1 MTTTLTTEKKLLLV
15 AGFGTIAI
23 ELVKAATANGRE
35 VIVFSFDKD
44 NSRELKKMGIEVYD
58 YAVFEIQQMID
69 KGIERGIKELTFIGK
84 IPKSIFFKNLHKL
97 NKEFLD
103 EIWQLKD
110 LSDDSLHLKVAEKIK
125 TYGGE
130 IIDQSL
136 YIKHLF
142 PSKAIYTDA
151 KPTPQDLEEIEFG
164 LKMAKSNAALD
175 IGQTV
180 VTRNKSVIAVEAIE
194 GTNKCIKRAKSLI
207 GIFDKNKKIYV
218 SKVSKPNQDKR
229 FDIPT
234 IGLETIKAMPK
245 GSYLAFEA
253 DETFF
258 IDQEKSIELANKKN
272 ICIAAFDISS
282 Y

>member
-1 MTTTLTTEKKLLLV
+1 MTTLTEKKLLLV
-15 AGFGTIAI
+15 AGFGSIAI
-23 ELVKAATANGRE
+23 ELVEAAKANGRE

-69 KGIERGIKELTFIGK
+69 KGLALGIKELTFIGK
-84 IPKSIFFKNLHKL
+84 IPKSTFFKNLHKL
-97 NKEFLD
+97 NKEFL
-103 EIWQLKD
+103 EEVWKLRD
-110 LSDDSLHLKVAEKIK
+110 LSDDSLHLKIAEKIEG
-125 TYGGE
+125 TYGGK

-142 PSKAIYTDA
+142 PGKAIYTEI
-151 KPTPQDLEEIEFG
+151 KPSAEDLNEIEFG
-164 LKMAKSNAALD
+164 LKMAKANAALD

-180 VTRNKSVIAVEAIE
+180 ITRNKSVIAVEAIE
-194 GTNKCIKRAKSLI
+194 GTNKCISRAKKLI
-207 GIFDKNKKIYV
+207 GIFDRNKKIYV

-253 DETFF
+253 NETFF
-258 IDQEKSIELANKKN
+258 IDQEDSIKLANRKN
-272 ICIAAFDISS
+272 ICIAAFDISA